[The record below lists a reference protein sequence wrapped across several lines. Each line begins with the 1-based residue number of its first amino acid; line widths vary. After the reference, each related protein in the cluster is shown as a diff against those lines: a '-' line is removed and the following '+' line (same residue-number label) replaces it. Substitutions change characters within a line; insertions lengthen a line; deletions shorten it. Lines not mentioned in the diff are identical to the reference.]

1 MGRGELSRFVM
12 SRPGFTR
19 RCLAA
24 FAVLAVIG
32 LGTVGLYHLYV
43 DALDGD
49 AAAHECVTCRAV
61 GSAVALLTTAIVVRA
76 LRLFFVE
83 TPPIRLGIEHAGFKT
98 RLRSRAPPIG
108 I

>member
-1 MGRGELSRFVM
+1 M

-24 FAVLAVIG
+24 FAVLAVLG
-32 LGTVGLYHLYV
+32 LGTVGLHHLYA

-49 AAAHECVTCRAV
+49 GAAHECVTCRAV
-61 GSAVALLTTAIVVRA
+61 SSAVALLTVAIVVRA
-76 LRLFFVE
+76 LQVLFVE
-83 TPPIRLGIEHAGFKT
+83 TPPTRLGIEHAGFKT